1 MKDQFMPKVMLENAT
16 DEIMNAIKEAIAHD
30 TPMENLRILI
40 QQKLEDAREA
50 GYSDGV
56 DNEHDAYYV

>member
-1 MKDQFMPKVMLENAT
+1 MLENAT

-50 GYSDGV
+50 GYSDGI
-56 DNEHDAYYV
+56 DNERDAYYV

>member
-1 MKDQFMPKVMLENAT
+1 MLENTT

-56 DNEHDAYYV
+56 DNERDANYV